1 LKDYKK
7 EICGWIGWVKYS
19 DAKHFAKLNIKHM
32 GIKAIL
38 VDDEKMARVLLRGM
52 LQEYCADVEIV
63 EECHDLPSAVKAI
76 VKHQPELVFLD
87 IEMPGHTGLELLD
100 FFDEKN
106 VNFSIIFTTA
116 YNQYAIQ
123 AFKLSAVD
131 YLLKPIDPKEL
142 QNAVNRYAKTGHH
155 KPDLKVLQNNF
166 SASDDNFK
174 IAISTL
180 NSIKY
185 LDLKSILVFEADG
198 SYTHILL
205 ENGQKITTSKG
216 LKTYEDILTNH
227 SNFMRCQKS
236 YIVNLEKI
244 TEYIKSDGGYVVVN
258 NLHKVPVSAD
268 KISELI
274 ERLKNSIR
282 IL

>member
-1 LKDYKK
+1 M
-7 EICGWIGWVKYS
+7 
-19 DAKHFAKLNIKHM
+19 A
-32 GIKAIL
+32 IKALI

-106 VNFSIIFTTA
+106 INFSIIFTTA

>member
-1 LKDYKK
+1 
-7 EICGWIGWVKYS
+7 
-19 DAKHFAKLNIKHM
+19 M

-142 QNAVNRYAKTGHH
+142 QNAVHRYAKTGHH

-166 SASDDNFK
+166 SGTDKNFK
-174 IAISTL
+174 IAISTI

-198 SYTHILL
+198 SYTNIILD
-205 ENGQKITTSKG
+205 NGQKITTSKG
-216 LKTYEDILTNH
+216 LKYYEDLVAPHPT
-227 SNFMRCQKS
+227 FMRCQKS
-236 YIVNLEKI
+236 YIINLECV
-244 TEYIKSDGGYVVVN
+244 TEYIKSEGGYVIIDCT
-258 NLHKVPVSAD
+258 HKIPVSMD
-268 KISELI
+268 KNQEVL
-274 ERLKNSIR
+274 EKLKSTIR
-282 IL
+282 VI